1 MMLKSNKKQYVTDK
15 RTIGEIY
22 GIKQPL
28 FFPPN
33 KRYQNI
39 KDRYYKKF

>member
-1 MMLKSNKKQYVTDK
+1 MDKKSNNFNFVTDK

-39 KDRYYKKF
+39 KNIV